1 MNEIMYEVDRQGISK
16 TKNDDRIL
24 VLKPIEG
31 GATNSSGMVDKRL
44 FTGDN
49 KLHIFQDPAS
59 LLWRARFEA
68 GVVPPGLSQGFTSY
82 IRAYEAVEKYYL
94 KRNVKIVEVID

>member
-1 MNEIMYEVDRQGISK
+1 MYEVERQGISK

-24 VLKPIEG
+24 VLKPIAES
-31 GATNSSGMVDKRL
+31 GAINSTGMVDKRL

-59 LLWRARFEA
+59 LLWRVRLEA
-68 GVVPPGLSQGFTSY
+68 GVIPPGLRQGFTSY
-82 IRAYEAVEKYYL
+82 IRAYGVVERYYL
-94 KRNVKIVEVID
+94 KRGVKIVEVID